1 MERETERDAS
11 LPVFRVRMF
20 GCMTVEYKEHPIGFS
35 RSGGTKAQQLLA
47 LLLMGGREGITKS
60 ELIGCLYNAEDGL
73 NLNRNLN
80 NVIYRLKKQLLA
92 AGLPKE
98 EYIVLKGGR
107 CYFSGS
113 FPIEVDALEF
123 KQRVLNTGE
132 GTETEKMRRLQDAL
146 LMYTGELFP
155 EFAAELWAI
164 HKRQEYKNLYSQAVT
179 RVGEGLRQVGDLQGE
194 REVYRRAARLY
205 PFDGWQVLEMDALIA
220 MKEFDEAFGVYND
233 TARIYSEELGLPPGQ
248 ELLERLRTME
258 RQMLHPVGSFSE
270 IRKALGNENCDGPF
284 YCYYPSFIDSC
295 QILARMAERS
305 GLSIYL
311 LLCTLTDRN
320 GKVFTDREKLEAQM
334 EHLKNVISQTFRKG
348 DLFTRY
354 SKSQFLVILN
364 GTEMENSILAFDR
377 LLTKWKA
384 RDGASG
390 QISYSMESLLN
401 LVGIEIKNTREIVSW
416 GNMEKKWR
424 N

>member
-1 MERETERDAS
+1 MERGTEAAA
-11 LPVFRVRMF
+11 LPVFRVRLF
-20 GCMTVEYKEHPIGFS
+20 GSMTVEYKECPIGFS

-47 LLLMGGREGITKS
+47 LLLLSGREGITKS

-92 AGLPKE
+92 AGLPEE
-98 EYIVLKGGR
+98 EYIILKGGR

-123 KQRVLNTGE
+123 KQEVLSTGE
-132 GTETEKMRRLQDAL
+132 GLDAENRRRLQDAL

-155 EFAAELWAI
+155 EFTAELWAI
-164 HKRQEYKNLYSQAVT
+164 QKRQEFKNLYGQAVT
-179 RVGEGLRQVGDLQGE
+179 RVGEGLKQAGDLQSQ

-205 PFDGWQVLEMDALIA
+205 PYDGWQALEMDTLIA

-233 TARIYSEELGLPPGQ
+233 TARLYSEELGLPPGQ
-248 ELLERLRTME
+248 ELLERLHTME

-270 IRKALGNENCDGPF
+270 IRKALGNEDCGGPY

-311 LLCTLTDRN
+311 LLCTLTDKN
-320 GKVFTDREKLEAQM
+320 GKVFTDREKLEEQM
-334 EHLKNVISQTFRKG
+334 EHLKSVIGQTFRKG

-354 SKSQFLVILN
+354 SKSQFLIILN
-364 GTEMENSILAFDR
+364 GTEMENSIMAFDR

-384 RDGASG
+384 RDGATG
-390 QISYSMESLLN
+390 QISYSLESLLS
-401 LVGIEIKNTREIVSW
+401 LAGLEIKNTEGIITW

>member
-1 MERETERDAS
+1 MERGTERDAA

-20 GCMTVEYKEHPIGFS
+20 GCMTVEYKERPIGFS
-35 RSGGTKAQQLLA
+35 RSGGTKSLQLLA
-47 LLLMGGREGITKS
+47 LLLMSGREGITKS
-60 ELIGCLYNAEDGL
+60 ELIGCLYNSEDGL

-92 AGLPKE
+92 AGLPEE
-98 EYIVLKGGR
+98 EYIILKGGR
-107 CYFSGS
+107 CYFSDS
-113 FPIEVDALEF
+113 FPVKVDALEF
-123 KQRVLNTGE
+123 KQEVLNTGE
-132 GTETEKMRRLQDAL
+132 GLDTEQRRRLQNAL

-164 HKRQEYKNLYSQAVT
+164 QKRQEFKNMYVQTVT
-179 RVGEGLRQVGDLQGE
+179 RLGEGLRQAGDLQGE

-205 PFDGWQVLEMDALIA
+205 PFDGWQVLEMDTLIA
-220 MKEFDEAFGVYND
+220 MKEFDKAFGVYNN
-233 TARIYSEELGLPPGQ
+233 TVRLYSEELGLPPGQ
-248 ELLERLRTME
+248 ELLERLHTME

-270 IRKALGNENCDGPF
+270 IKKAIGSENSDGPF

-311 LLCTLTDRN
+311 LLCTLTDKN
-320 GKVFTDREKLEAQM
+320 GKVFTDRAKLEVQM
-334 EHLKNVISQTFRKG
+334 EHLKSVIAQTFRKG

-354 SKSQFLVILN
+354 SKSQFLIILN
-364 GTEMENSILAFDR
+364 GTEMENSIMAFDR
-377 LLTKWKA
+377 LLTKWKS

-390 QISYSMESLLN
+390 QISYSLESLLS
-401 LVGIEIKNTREIVSW
+401 LAGIEIKNTQRIISW
-416 GNMEKKWR
+416 GNMEKKWG